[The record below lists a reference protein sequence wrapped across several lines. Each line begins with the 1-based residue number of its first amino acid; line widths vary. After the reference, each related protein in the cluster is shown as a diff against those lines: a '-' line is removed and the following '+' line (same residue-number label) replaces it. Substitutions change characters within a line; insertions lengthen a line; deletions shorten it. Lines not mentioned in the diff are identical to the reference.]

1 MEATP
6 TADLDRQNDKTYE
19 CTTRV
24 VKSIMELT
32 QAVQN
37 SGRVE
42 YIDLVRNVGIELRA
56 LLGSVD
62 NMVYIF
68 PDSAKDE
75 VKIYTKSIL
84 LHLKQRMKITVGYK
98 KFAQVEMAHKVLST
112 DMKELVN
119 SMRLAEKNSSTLLDA
134 EYKK

>member
-75 VKIYTKSIL
+75 VKI
-84 LHLKQRMKITVGYK
+84 
-98 KFAQVEMAHKVLST
+98 
-112 DMKELVN
+112 
-119 SMRLAEKNSSTLLDA
+119 
-134 EYKK
+134 